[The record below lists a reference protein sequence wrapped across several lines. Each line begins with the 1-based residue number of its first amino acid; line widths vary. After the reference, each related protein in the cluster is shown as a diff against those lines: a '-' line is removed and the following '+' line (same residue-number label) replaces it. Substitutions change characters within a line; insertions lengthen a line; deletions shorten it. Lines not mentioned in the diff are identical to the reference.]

1 MIRETVL
8 PSGLRVL
15 SESMPHVRS
24 ASIGIFADI
33 GSAAEP
39 ASRRGIS
46 HLLEHMLFKGTKR
59 RSARAI
65 AEEMDA
71 VGGNINAATDKES
84 TMFYAHVVDRHL
96 ALALD
101 VLSDMFLHSLFDP
114 SDLEK
119 EREVVLEEIHM
130 YDDSPDDVLG
140 DLFARTLWRGANL
153 GDPTIGYAGTV
164 TAIDRETLV
173 AWHRERYA
181 PSTVLVAAAGNLDH
195 DALVAAT
202 AAAFAGFAGDAVP
215 PPPERP
221 AFTPDVQVSV
231 DDTEQ
236 AYVLLGMP
244 GLGMRDERRY
254 ALSVLDT
261 ILGGGASSRLFQAVR
276 EERGLAYEISS
287 FQQSYREA
295 GLCGISFGTSPERF
309 QSALDVVVEE
319 LDRLLAD
326 GVGNDELVRARE
338 HLKGNMTLVLESTAN
353 RMSRLV
359 RNAIVH
365 ERQISAEEVEAEFD
379 AVDAAAV
386 DALARELYAP
396 DKRGLCALGPLDP
409 AQIRFARPQVA

>member
-15 SESMPHVRS
+15 SESMPQVRS
-24 ASIGIFADI
+24 ASVGIFADV

-39 ASRRGIS
+39 SPRRGIS
-46 HLLEHMLFKGTKR
+46 HLLEHMLFKGTAR

-96 ALALD
+96 PLALD
-101 VLSDMFLHSLFDP
+101 VLADMFLHSLLDET
-114 SDLEK
+114 DLRK

-140 DLFARTLWRGANL
+140 DLFAQTLWRGANL
-153 GDPTIGYAGTV
+153 GDPTIGFAATV
-164 TAIDRETLV
+164 AAIERHELL
-173 AWHRERYA
+173 AWQRDRYA
-181 PSTVLVAAAGNLDH
+181 PSTVLVAAAGNVEH
-195 DALVAAT
+195 DELVAAV
-202 AAAFAGFAGDAVP
+202 AAAFAEFSGTATS

-221 AFTPDVQVSV
+221 DFVSDVAVKV

-236 AYVLLGMP
+236 AYVLLGTP

-287 FQQSYREA
+287 FQHSYREA
-295 GLCGISFGTSPERF
+295 GLFGISFGASPDRF
-309 QSALDVVVEE
+309 QTALDVVVEE
-319 LDRLLAD
+319 LDRLLD
-326 GVGNDELVRARE
+326 EGIRPDELARACE
-338 HLKGNMTLVLESTAN
+338 HLKGNMTL
-353 RMSRLV
+353 
-359 RNAIVH
+359 
-365 ERQISAEEVEAEFD
+365 
-379 AVDAAAV
+379 AV
-386 DALARELYAP
+386 DALARELFAP
-396 DKRGLCALGPLDP
+396 ENRALCALGPLDP
-409 AQIRFARPQVA
+409 AQVRFARPTVA